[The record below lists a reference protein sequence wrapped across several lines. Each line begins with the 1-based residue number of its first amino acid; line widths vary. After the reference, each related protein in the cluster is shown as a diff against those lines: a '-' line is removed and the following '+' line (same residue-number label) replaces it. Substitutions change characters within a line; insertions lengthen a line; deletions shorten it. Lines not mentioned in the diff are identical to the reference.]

1 MAWLLDTNILAELRR
16 PQPEAKVVDF
26 VARQPLDQLFVSAV
40 TLAEIRFG
48 IQLVSGPRRELLN
61 NWLTSTIRP
70 MFDGRILPMSE
81 DILLRWR
88 LLIEEGRR
96 RGHTFSQPD
105 LMIAATAAHHG
116 LTVVSRDREHFD
128 EAGVPLVNPW
138 D

>member
-1 MAWLLDTNILAELRR
+1 
-16 PQPEAKVVDF
+16 
-26 VARQPLDQLFVSAV
+26 
-40 TLAEIRFG
+40 
-48 IQLVSGPRRELLN
+48 
-61 NWLTSTIRP
+61 

-81 DILLRWR
+81 EILLRWR

-96 RGHTFSQPD
+96 RGHTYSQPD

-116 LTVVSRDREHFD
+116 LTVVSRDRKHFD